1 MEDAPIGERA
11 RLVEPPVQV
20 TIIPH
25 MDLTLAVVV
34 LTITIA
40 FVFFLVWVVV
50 VVPQNRAR
58 KTQERILE
66 ELKPGEQ
73 IVTVGGIIGKL
84 TYLNRDEDLAR
95 IEVAPGVEIRIIPAA
110 ISHPLNYLERLAR
123 MEQAASQPKSG
134 RQKKK

>member
-1 MEDAPIGERA
+1 
-11 RLVEPPVQV
+11 
-20 TIIPH
+20 

-40 FVFFLVWVVV
+40 FVFFLVWVIV

-66 ELKPGEQ
+66 ELKLGEQ

-110 ISHPLNYLERLAR
+110 ISHPLDYLDRLAR
-123 MEQAASQPKSG
+123 MEQAASRPKG
-134 RQKKK
+134 QTDKQKKK

>member
-1 MEDAPIGERA
+1 
-11 RLVEPPVQV
+11 
-20 TIIPH
+20 

-40 FVFFLVWVVV
+40 FVFFLVWVIV

-66 ELKPGEQ
+66 EIKLGEQ
-73 IVTVGGIIGKL
+73 VVTVGGIIGKL
-84 TYLNRDEDLAR
+84 TYLNREEDMAR

-110 ISHPLNYLERLAR
+110 ISHPLDYLDRLAR
-123 MEQAASQPKSG
+123 MEQAASQPKGQAS

>member
-1 MEDAPIGERA
+1 
-11 RLVEPPVQV
+11 
-20 TIIPH
+20 

-66 ELKPGEQ
+66 EIKPGEQ
-73 IVTVGGIIGKL
+73 VVTVGGIIGKL

-95 IEVAPGVEIRIIPAA
+95 IEVSPGVEIRIIPAA

-123 MEQAASQPKSG
+123 MEQAAGQRKPQPGG
-134 RQKKK
+134 RKQK

>member
-1 MEDAPIGERA
+1 
-11 RLVEPPVQV
+11 
-20 TIIPH
+20 

-123 MEQAASQPKSG
+123 MEQAASQPKSD

>member
-1 MEDAPIGERA
+1 
-11 RLVEPPVQV
+11 
-20 TIIPH
+20 

-110 ISHPLNYLERLAR
+110 ISHPLDYLDRLAR
-123 MEQAASQPKSG
+123 MEQAASRPKGQANKS
-134 RQKKK
+134 KK

>member
-1 MEDAPIGERA
+1 
-11 RLVEPPVQV
+11 
-20 TIIPH
+20 
-25 MDLTLAVVV
+25 
-34 LTITIA
+34 
-40 FVFFLVWVVV
+40 VVV

-95 IEVAPGVEIRIIPAA
+95 IEVPPV
-110 ISHPLNYLERLAR
+110 
-123 MEQAASQPKSG
+123 
-134 RQKKK
+134 

>member
-1 MEDAPIGERA
+1 
-11 RLVEPPVQV
+11 
-20 TIIPH
+20 

-123 MEQAASQPKSG
+123 MEQAASQAKSDG
-134 RQKKK
+134 QKKKK

>member
-1 MEDAPIGERA
+1 
-11 RLVEPPVQV
+11 
-20 TIIPH
+20 

-40 FVFFLVWVVV
+40 FVFFLVWVIV

-66 ELKPGEQ
+66 EIKLGEQ
-73 IVTVGGIIGKL
+73 VVTVGGIIGKL
-84 TYLNRDEDLAR
+84 TYLNREEDMAR

-110 ISHPLNYLERLAR
+110 ISHPLDYLDRLAR
-123 MEQAASQPKSG
+123 MEQAASQPKRQTS